1 MTLQL
6 YLARR
11 FGVAL
16 AMVGATL
23 WGILFLIDIVEK
35 MRSFD
40 PARVGLREAAIL
52 AALNTPASVYTI
64 LPLIVV
70 LAAVVLFLG
79 LARSSELVVIRAAG
93 RSALRAAMA
102 PVTVAL
108 LLGLLAVGIGNP
120 IVSAT
125 QRRYEALAERYGSE
139 TGQTVSIGRE
149 GVWMRQDAGQDTWG
163 GTGTGTGTG
172 TVTGTVT
179 GTGTGTTEPAGAR
192 QAVIRAARAN
202 LDATRLFDATFLITA
217 SDAGPLRRIDAEEA
231 ELVPGAWLLTGAKD
245 WPLGSSTNPERDAT
259 RSASLRLPSDLT
271 AARIRDSFGT
281 PSAVAFWDLPGFIGA
296 LKAAGFSARRHQVW
310 FQMELAQ
317 PLVLAAMVLIA
328 GAFTMRHARLARVG
342 SRVLLALGG
351 GLAVFFLR
359 NVAQVL
365 GENGQIP
372 IALAAW
378 TPPAIAVLLSVALI
392 LTLEDG

>member
-11 FGVAL
+11 FLQAL
-16 AMVGATL
+16 AMVGAAL
-23 WGILFLIDIVEK
+23 WGILFLIDMVEK

-40 PARVGLREAAIL
+40 PERVGLREAALL
-52 AALNTPASVYTI
+52 AALNTPSSLYTI

-108 LLGLLAVGIGNP
+108 LFGMLAVGVGNP

-125 QRRYEALAERYGSE
+125 QRRYEALVDRYDSAAA
-139 TGQTVSIGRE
+139 QTVSIGRE
-149 GVWMRQDAGQDTWG
+149 GVWMRQDAGG
-163 GTGTGTGTG
+163 SEGH
-172 TVTGTVT
+172 
-179 GTGTGTTEPAGAR
+179 

-202 LDATRLFDATFLITA
+202 LDATKLYDATFLITA
-217 SDAGPLRRIDAEEA
+217 PKTGPVRRIDADEA
-231 ELVPGAWLLTGAKD
+231 ELVPGAWLLSGAKD
-245 WPLGSSTNPERDAT
+245 WPIGTSTNPERDAT
-259 RSASLRLPSDLT
+259 EAASLRLASDLT
-271 AARIRDSFGT
+271 PERIRDSFGT
-281 PSAVAFWDLPGFIGA
+281 PSAVAFWDLPGFISA
-296 LKAAGFSARRHQVW
+296 LKAAGFSSRRHEVW

-328 GAFTMRHARLARVG
+328 GAFTMRHARMARTG
-342 SRVLLALGG
+342 SRVLFALGA

-372 IALAAW
+372 VSLAAW
-378 TPPAIAVLLSVALI
+378 APAAIALMLPLAMI
-392 LTLEDG
+392 LHLEDG

>member
-11 FGVAL
+11 FGQAL
-16 AMVGATL
+16 VLVGGAL
-23 WGILFLIDIVEK
+23 WGILMLIDIVEK

-40 PARVGLREAAIL
+40 PERVGLREAAIL

-93 RSALRAAMA
+93 RSALRATMA
-102 PVTVAL
+102 PVAVAL
-108 LLGLLAVGIGNP
+108 ILGLLAVGIGNP

-125 QRRYEALAERYGSE
+125 QRRYEALAERYG
-139 TGQTVSIGRE
+139 TAAGQTVSIGRE
-149 GVWMRQDAGQDTWG
+149 GVWMRQDAGRDAD
-163 GTGTGTGTG
+163 
-172 TVTGTVT
+172 
-179 GTGTGTTEPAGAR
+179 PAAAPGASR

-202 LDATRLFDATFLITA
+202 LDATRLYDATFLITA
-217 SDAGPLRRIDAEEA
+217 PNAGPLRRIDAEEA
-231 ELVPGAWLLTGAKD
+231 ELVPGAWLLRGTKD
-245 WPLGSSTNPERDAT
+245 WPLGTSTNPERDAT
-259 RSASLRLPSDLT
+259 TAPTLRLPSDLT
-271 AARIRDSFGT
+271 PERIRDSFGT
-281 PSAVAFWDLPGFIGA
+281 PSAVAFWDLPGFISA

-317 PLVLAAMVLIA
+317 PLVLAGMVLIA

-372 IALAAW
+372 ILLAAW
-378 TPPAIAVLLSVALI
+378 APPAIALMLSLTLI
-392 LTLEDG
+392 LYLEDG